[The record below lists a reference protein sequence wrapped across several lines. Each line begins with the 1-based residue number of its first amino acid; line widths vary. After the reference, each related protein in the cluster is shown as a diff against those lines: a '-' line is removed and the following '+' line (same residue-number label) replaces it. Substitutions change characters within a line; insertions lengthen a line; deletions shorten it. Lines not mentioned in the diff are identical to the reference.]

1 MLEPLKEKVSDF
13 IKNYEEYVPMRVL
26 VEEFGFDVVDV
37 LWELMKE
44 GNIIFDLR
52 DHTVIWTAGD
62 NPKLQ
67 KLIAESVR
75 LEN

>member
-44 GNIIFDLR
+44 GSIIIDSR
-52 DHTVIWTAGD
+52 DHTVIWTAVD
-62 NPKLQ
+62 NPKL
-67 KLIAESVR
+67 KELIDKSVR
-75 LEN
+75 IL